1 MSKKPMLKIQM
12 DLTPD
17 IIQDIKQLFNL
28 QEYKFPEISAPV
40 VSGGVTPEQVTTR
53 LMQARPILDETT
65 QGIQEINPPTPIVET
80 LKTSK
85 GLLKIGD
92 TIVYSIGR
100 KIGYIGDVTVFH
112 GNIIELQNVIFINAA
127 DDTQYFCVKR
137 IGEDTCST
145 DNISQII
152 PKTNDQTPKN

>member
-1 MSKKPMLKIQM
+1 MSKKPMLEIQM

-17 IIQDIKQLFNL
+17 IIQDIKQLFYL
-28 QEYKFPEISAPV
+28 QEYKFPEIAAPV
-40 VSGGVTPEQVTTR
+40 VSDGVTPEQVTTR

-65 QGIQEINPPTPIVET
+65 QGIQEIKQPTLIVET

-100 KIGYIGDVTVFH
+100 KIGYIGNVTGFH
-112 GNIIELQNVIFINAA
+112 GNIIELQNVIFIDAA
-127 DDTQYFCVKR
+127 DDTQYFYVKR

>member
-17 IIQDIKQLFNL
+17 IIQDIKRLFSI
-28 QEYKFPEISAPV
+28 QEFKFPDISVSV
-40 VSGGVTPEQVTTR
+40 VSGGVTPEQVNTR
-53 LMQARPILDETT
+53 LMQARPIFDETT
-65 QGIQEINPPTPIVET
+65 QGIQEIKPPTPIVET

-100 KIGYIGDVTVFH
+100 KIGYIGDVTGFR
-112 GNIIELQNVIFINAA
+112 GNIIELQNVIFIDAA
-127 DDTQYFCVKR
+127 DDTQYFYVKR
-137 IGEDTCST
+137 IGEDTCFI

-152 PKTNDQTPKN
+152 LKANDQTPKN

>member
-1 MSKKPMLKIQM
+1 MSKKPMLKLQI

-17 IIQDIKQLFNL
+17 IMQDIKQLFYL
-28 QEYKFPEISAPV
+28 QEYKFPDISAPV
-40 VSGGVTPEQVTTR
+40 VSGGVTPEQVTTK
-53 LMQARPILDETT
+53 LMQARPIFDKSP
-65 QGIQEINPPTPIVET
+65 QEIKPPMPVFKKRQTP
-80 LKTSK
+80 K

-100 KIGYIGDVTVFH
+100 KIGYIGDVTGFH
-112 GNIIELQNVIFINAA
+112 GNIIELQNVIFIDAA
-127 DDTQYFCVKR
+127 DDTQYFCVKK
-137 IGEDTCST
+137 IGEDTCPT

>member
-1 MSKKPMLKIQM
+1 MLKIQM

-17 IIQDIKQLFNL
+17 IIQDIKQLFYL
-28 QEYKFPEISAPV
+28 QEHKFSEILAPV
-40 VSGGVTPEQVTTR
+40 VSGGVTPEQVTTK
-53 LMQARPILDETT
+53 LMQARPIFDKSP
-65 QGIQEINPPTPIVET
+65 QEIKPPMPVLKKRQTP
-80 LKTSK
+80 K

-100 KIGYIGDVTVFH
+100 KIGYIGDVTGFH
-112 GNIIELQNVIFINAA
+112 GNIIELQNVIFIDAS

-137 IGEDTCST
+137 IGEDTCPT

>member
-1 MSKKPMLKIQM
+1 MSKKPMFKIQM

-17 IIQDIKQLFNL
+17 ILQDIKRLFYCKDKSN
-28 QEYKFPEISAPV
+28 EIKPV
-40 VSGGVTPEQVTTR
+40 FSSEITPEKVTTC

-65 QGIQEINPPTPIVET
+65 QGIQEIKPPTPIVET
-80 LKTSK
+80 LSTPK

-100 KIGYIGDVTVFH
+100 KIGYIGDVTGFH
-112 GNIIELQNVIFINAA
+112 GNIIELQNVIFIDAA
-127 DDTQYFCVKR
+127 DDTQYFYVKR
-137 IGEDTCST
+137 IGEDTCFI

-152 PKTNDQTPKN
+152 PKANDQTPKN